1 MNNRSRNLKTL
12 VLGAILAAVTL
23 VLGMTPMGII
33 PLGFINVTIMCIPVV
48 VGTVCCGLKV
58 GLILGAAF
66 GIASACSAFGVSLV
80 PTSALVSLL
89 MAESPYQVVLMCL
102 VPRLLL
108 PVVVHLVYQGFA
120 KKSEKLGKVG
130 VSVAAAAGSL
140 TNTVLY
146 LGIMLLLFGP
156 MGWILQ
162 RFSPSLAAQAP
173 LRVRWKRWPRRLS
186 AILWCSRCRARK
198 DNYTKEERKL
208 CF

>member
-1 MNNRSRNLKTL
+1 MNSRSKNLKTL
-12 VLGAILAAVTL
+12 VLGAVLAAVTL

-66 GIASACSAFGVSLV
+66 GVASACSAFGVSLV

-120 KKSEKLGKVG
+120 KRSEKLGKIG

-146 LGIMLLLFGP
+146 LGIMLLLFWANGLDSSKVLAVI
-156 MGWILQ
+156 GGTGAIAG
-162 RFSPSLAAQAP
+162 SLEAVAAAIICYPVVFAVQGK
-173 LRVRWKRWPRRLS
+173 KR
-186 AILWCSRCRARK
+186 
-198 DNYTKEERKL
+198 
-208 CF
+208 